1 MKPKVLILLYLTLIV
16 SAGTYAER
24 QTIILTESG
33 LPYESQV
40 SFSGADVNSI
50 NDQISKYYDMEYAIT
65 SVSYTSNNWLVVM
78 STNSGL
84 GSQTLQITSS
94 WPRQWIREQWGDDYY
109 ITSLASN
116 GSLWFVV
123 MSQNPHFSGQVYN
136 NDSWENLDSWIREK
150 WAKNYDIT
158 ETAFDGTYWMV
169 VMSQTD
175 YIGRQR
181 CSLIPG
187 NIQQKIQERAWDKE
201 YSIQL
206 LNYGGGHFFL
216 VACQYLE
223 KNDRQ
228 QSYCIR
234 TSRYTD
240 FIESEGNNS
249 RMIAYAGG
257 GIDRVNDNEKSS
269 MSIIASRSGALPR
282 EKHLATLTWL
292 NTESVTSQKNY
303 TVNVGVKSDSK
314 IEDVKLY
321 VNGDLDRGISPVLD
335 DGYDMKINRSLTLAT
350 GTNTIK
356 LVVTNADGESVITR
370 EVVYKPQNNPS
381 PLVKERR
388 IALVMG
394 NSDYSDSDKK
404 LKNPVNDAT
413 DLSRKLE
420 ILGFTV
426 IRAFDKTQ
434 RGMEAAINDFSN
446 QVKDYD
452 VALFY
457 YAGHGMRCNG
467 YNYLIPVDAVLT
479 DESDVKYKC
488 VNANSV
494 LDKMDK
500 SNCPMKIVILDACRN
515 NPFTRGWSRGTEEE
529 GLGIMSAPKGTFIAF
544 STAPGEVAQDGKG
557 RNSPYTKALLQTLDT
572 PNLSLMDFFQE
583 VLIKVSD
590 ETNERQ
596 TPWTSNS
603 FKGKFYFNKQ

>member
-1 MKPKVLILLYLTLIV
+1 MKKNILFTFLLLFVCAASTF
-16 SAGTYAER
+16 AER
-24 QTIILTESG
+24 QTIVITESG
-33 LPYESQV
+33 LPYSSQV
-40 SFSGADVNSI
+40 SFSGSDI
-50 NDQISKYYDMEYAIT
+50 HYIDDQITKYYDEDHYIT

-78 STNSGL
+78 STESGYL
-84 GSQTLQITSS
+84 SQTMKITSS
-94 WPRQWIREQWGDDYY
+94 WPGEWISEQWKKGYY

-123 MSQNPHFSGQVYN
+123 LSKDPRFSGQTYN
-136 NDSWENLDSWIREK
+136 INTWETVKPWISERWDED
-150 WAKNYDIT
+150 YDIT
-158 ETAFDGTYWMV
+158 EAAYDGTCWAV
-169 VMSQTD
+169 VMTKTN
-175 YIGRQR
+175 YIKNQR
-181 CSLIPG
+181 FSRFSGDVKQI
-187 NIQQKIQERAWDKE
+187 IQEKSWDND
-201 YSIQL
+201 YNIQL
-206 LNYGGGHFFL
+206 LNYGGGYFFL
-216 VACQYLE
+216 VASKYVQN
-223 KNDRQ
+223 NDRQ
-228 QSYCIR
+228 QSYCIQ

-249 RMIAYAGG
+249 RLIAYVGG
-257 GIDRVNDNEKSS
+257 GIDRADDTGRSS
-269 MSIIASRSGALPR
+269 MSITAYRSGARPR

-292 NTESVTSQKNY
+292 NTETVSYQKNY
-303 TVNVGVKSDSK
+303 TLNVGVKSDSK
-314 IEDVKLY
+314 VGDVKLY
-321 VNGDLDRGISPVLD
+321 VNGELDRGIAPVLN
-335 DGYDMKINRSLTLAT
+335 DGYDMKITRSLTLAT
-350 GTNTIK
+350 GTNAIK
-356 LVVTNADGESVITR
+356 LIVSNADGESVLER
-370 EVVYKPQNNPS
+370 EIVYKPQNTPT
-381 PLVKERR
+381 PYTQERR

-394 NSDYSDSDKK
+394 NSDYKDYDKK

-420 ILGFTV
+420 SLGFTV

-434 RGMEAAINDFSN
+434 QGMEKAINDFSN
-446 QVKDYD
+446 QVKNYD

-467 YNYLIPVDAVLT
+467 YNYLIPIDAVLA

-494 LDKMDK
+494 LDKMEK

-515 NPFTRGWSRGTEEE
+515 NPFTRGWSRGIDDA
-529 GLGIMSAPKGTFIAF
+529 GLGTMMAPKGTFIAF

-557 RNSPYTKALLQTLDT
+557 RNSPYTKALLQALDV
-572 PNLSLMDFFQE
+572 PNLSIMDFFQE